1 MFRNWRDATP
11 VQAIPGITRRTLA
24 TGERG
29 MLVEFRA
36 LAGAAIPIH
45 HHPAEQDGYLVSGAM
60 VIIIDGVEH
69 QVQPGDSYA
78 ILADAPHGARFLA
91 ESVVVEAFSPPRE
104 DYRG

>member
-1 MFRNWRDATP
+1 
-11 VQAIPGITRRTLA
+11 
-24 TGERG
+24 
-29 MLVEFRA
+29 
-36 LAGAAIPIH
+36 
-45 HHPAEQDGYLVSGAM
+45 M
-60 VIIIDGVEH
+60 VIIIDGLEH